1 MALRL
6 IYQMFTKLL
15 GWIVLRTRSDTTK
28 DIEILVLRHE
38 LAVLKRRTPRPRM
51 TWTDRALIAV
61 LTCRVP
67 PCDRWCLPSLVPD
80 LYLAYRPT
88 RPHPTLRHASAER
101 DMGLSKQARR
111 SREFS
116 GFLGASG
123 RPTVRGRPRPGHVQG
138 KASASVS
145 IRFGACPQPR
155 LSALLPVHRFVIDP
169 LDVDLLAGAV
179 DVVVYGPATL
189 LERPVVVDDG
199 VAPG

>member
-1 MALRL
+1 MYLMFARLLAWMALR
-6 IYQMFTKLL
+6 I
-15 GWIVLRTRSDTTK
+15 RSDTTK

-116 GFLGASG
+116 GVLWVLGASG
-123 RPTVRGRPRPGHVQG
+123 RPTAQGRPRPGHVQG

-145 IRFGACPQPR
+145 IRCCGTVRSAR
-155 LSALLPVHRFVIDP
+155 LR
-169 LDVDLLAGAV
+169 
-179 DVVVYGPATL
+179 
-189 LERPVVVDDG
+189 
-199 VAPG
+199 